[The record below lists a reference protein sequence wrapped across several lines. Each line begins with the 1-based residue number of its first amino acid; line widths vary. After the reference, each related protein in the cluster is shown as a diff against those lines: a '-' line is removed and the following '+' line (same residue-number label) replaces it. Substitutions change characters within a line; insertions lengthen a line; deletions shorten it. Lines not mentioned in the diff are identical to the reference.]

1 MTDAANA
8 PDPSAL
14 KAIVD
19 RYVEVA
25 SGRDVE
31 AYVDLFAEDA
41 VIIDP
46 VGTPAH
52 VGRDA
57 VRAFRQ
63 SAVDA
68 VTSMDFTA
76 HGTRA
81 AGDHVA
87 FNFVVKATVG
97 GAQMLIEGIEIF
109 QIEAGK
115 ITHMTAIWGEA
126 DASFG

>member
-1 MTDAANA
+1 MTDAPTA
-8 PDPSAL
+8 DPAAL
-14 KAIVD
+14 KAVAE
-19 RYVEVA
+19 RYAEVA

-41 VIIDP
+41 VIVDP
-46 VGTPAH
+46 VGTPPH
-52 VGRDA
+52 VGRQA

-68 VTSMDFTA
+68 VSSMDFTI

-87 FNFVVKATVG
+87 FNFVVEATVG
-97 GAQMLIEGIEIF
+97 GAKMHIEGIETF
-109 QIEAGK
+109 QIEGGK
-115 ITHMTAIWGEA
+115 IKTMTAVWSEA
-126 DASFG
+126 DATFG